1 MWKSKVEQMIRK
13 LVDQGM
19 LEQVDS
25 SDWGTPL
32 VPILKPNGELRVCA
46 VYKVTINKYLNEFRY
61 PHPRIDEI
69 FAALQGGQRFTKLD
83 LSLAYNQ
90 LLLD

>member
-1 MWKSKVEQMIRK
+1 MIRK

-32 VPILKPNGELRVCA
+32 VPILKPNGELRVWA
-46 VYKVTINKYLNEFRY
+46 DYKVTINKYLNEFRY
-61 PHPRIDEI
+61 PLPRIDEI

-83 LSLAYNQ
+83 LFQAQN
-90 LLLD
+90 